1 MKFITRYIYRHYYLR
16 RFAQVLSTLLRKIL
30 YHFYRISLVN
40 LERLSCYNIPL
51 PELGLIRGNPVTSG
65 KGLGSSEKWQIM
77 DSLIPHGAETAL
89 DIGCNNGFFTL
100 RLAKRGIFT
109 IGVDPDMDLIRL
121 AQLAAFETNQG
132 LAAFSLLAVDQ
143 KNISLLPEVDVTLV
157 LSVAHRWVRN
167 YGRSA
172 ADAIVATLWEK
183 TRKIMFFET
192 PDPCQNIK
200 EAPFLFYMGRT
211 ESECEHFVLKWLGSL
226 ENAKV
231 SFLGALP
238 TDFRPGET
246 RRLFAV
252 KRTDS
257 STHR

>member
-1 MKFITRYIYRHYYLR
+1 MRYR
-16 RFAQVLSTLLRKIL
+16 LSCLSQALGNFFRKIL
-30 YHFYRISLVN
+30 YRFYRTSIIALT
-40 LERLSCYNIPL
+40 RLSPYNVPL
-51 PELGLIRGNPVTSG
+51 PELGLTRGNPVTAG
-65 KGLGSSEKWQIM
+65 KGLGSSKKWQIIN
-77 DSLIPHGAETAL
+77 SLIPHGVKTAL

-100 RLAKRGIFT
+100 RLAQRGIFT

-143 KNISLLPEVDVTLV
+143 KNISLLPDVDVTLV

-167 YGRSA
+167 YGRSH
-172 ADAIVATLWEK
+172 ADTILATLWEK

-192 PDPCQNIK
+192 PDPCQNTK
-200 EAPFLFYMGRT
+200 EAPFLSYMGKT
-211 ESECEHFVLKWLGSL
+211 ESECENFVLQWLGSL

-238 TDFRPGET
+238 TDFRPEEK

-252 KRTDS
+252 KRVS
-257 STHR
+257 

>member
-1 MKFITRYIYRHYYLR
+1 MRYRISRL
-16 RFAQVLSTLLRKIL
+16 AQSLGSFLRKIL
-30 YHFYRISLVN
+30 YRFYRVSIIN

-51 PELGLIRGNPVTSG
+51 PELGLVRGNPVTAG
-65 KGLGSSEKWQIM
+65 KGSGSLKKWQIM
-77 DSLIPHGAETAL
+77 NSLIPHGVKTAL

-100 RLAKRGIFT
+100 RLAKRGIFA

-121 AQLAAFETNQG
+121 AQLATFETNQG
-132 LAAFSLLAVDQ
+132 LAAFSILAVDQ
-143 KNISLLPEVDVTLV
+143 KNTSLLPDVDVTLV

-167 YGRSA
+167 YGRSD
-172 ADAIVATLWEK
+172 ADAIVEALWRK
-183 TRKIMFFET
+183 TRQIMFFET
-192 PDPCQNIK
+192 PDPCQNTK
-200 EAPFLFYMGRT
+200 ETPFLSYMGKT
-211 ESECEHFVLKWLGSL
+211 ESECENFVLRWLGSL

-252 KRTDS
+252 KRIN
-257 STHR
+257 

>member
-1 MKFITRYIYRHYYLR
+1 MRYRLCCFSQALGNLLR
-16 RFAQVLSTLLRKIL
+16 RIL
-30 YHFYRISLVN
+30 YRFYRISMIN

-51 PELGLIRGNPVTSG
+51 PELGLTRGNPVTAG
-65 KGLGSSEKWQIM
+65 KGSGSFKKWQIM
-77 DSLIPHGAETAL
+77 NSLIPHGVKTAL

-100 RLAKRGIFT
+100 RLAQRGIFT

-121 AQLAAFETNQG
+121 AQLATIETKQG
-132 LAAFSLLAVDQ
+132 LAALSLLAVDQ
-143 KNISLLPEVDVTLV
+143 KNVSLLPEADVTLV

-172 ADAIVATLWEK
+172 ADAIVAALWKK

-192 PDPCQNIK
+192 PDPCQNTK

-211 ESECEHFVLKWLGSL
+211 ESECENFVLKWLGL
-226 ENAKV
+226 FENAKV

-238 TDFRPGET
+238 TDFRPGEK

-252 KRTDS
+252 QRTN
-257 STHR
+257 